1 MSRAPVAVL
10 MPVRVP
16 AGRGE
21 LPRTV
26 HTSMARALPVPLQR
40 LDGGFSIKSKAA
52 QPSTLGGSVRARA
65 YNPCMFHS
73 LNSLLGSAATERAVL
88 LVNHVLASEPIAT
101 GRLRAHA
108 GRCIQLQ
115 FDGWP
120 GLLPA
125 LPSTAFR
132 VTPAGLIEWCGE
144 ETPAEPDLR
153 VSVDASNP
161 ALAMAQA
168 LSGTRPKVEVAG
180 DAAFATDLNW
190 LFDNL
195 RWDMQ
200 DDLAR
205 IVGQAPAREIARV
218 AGGIAAG
225 LREAVRTLS
234 GLATRGRDAA
244 AGSPPK

>member
-1 MSRAPVAVL
+1 
-10 MPVRVP
+10 
-16 AGRGE
+16 
-21 LPRTV
+21 
-26 HTSMARALPVPLQR
+26 
-40 LDGGFSIKSKAA
+40 
-52 QPSTLGGSVRARA
+52 
-65 YNPCMFHS
+65 MFHS
-73 LNSLLGSAATERAVL
+73 LNSLLGSAAIERATL
-88 LVNHVLASEPIAT
+88 LANHVLASEPIAT
-101 GRLRAHA
+101 ERLRAHA

-132 VTPAGLIEWCGE
+132 VTPAGMIEWCGD
-144 ETPAEPDLR
+144 ETPTAPDLR
-153 VSVDASNP
+153 VTVDASNP
-161 ALAMAQA
+161 ALALAQA
-168 LSGTRPKVEVAG
+168 LAGTRPKVDVAG

-195 RWDMQ
+195 RWEAQ

-205 IVGQAPAREIARV
+205 VVGQAPAREIARV
-218 AGGIAAG
+218 GAGIAAG

-234 GLATRGRDAA
+234 GLVTRGRDGA

>member
-1 MSRAPVAVL
+1 MSRALDAAP
-10 MPVRVP
+10 MRQVRAGASGRSVP
-16 AGRGE
+16 A
-21 LPRTV
+21 RTCM
-26 HTSMARALPVPLQR
+26 TRALVAPLQR
-40 LDGGFSIKSKAA
+40 RDEGFSIKSKASR
-52 QPSTLGGSVRARA
+52 PSTAGERTRVRA

-73 LNSLLGSAATERAVL
+73 LNSLLGSAAIERVTL
-88 LVNHVLASEPIAT
+88 LVNHVLAAEPLAAE
-101 GRLRAHA
+101 RLRVHA
-108 GRCIQLQ
+108 GRCMQLH

-125 LPSTAFR
+125 LPATAFR
-132 VTPAGLIEWCGE
+132 VTPAGLIEWCGD

-153 VSVDASNP
+153 VTVDASNP

-168 LSGTRPKVEVAG
+168 LAGTRPKVDVAG

-195 RWDMQ
+195 RWDVQ

-218 AGGIAAG
+218 GAGVAAG
-225 LREAVRTLS
+225 LREAVRTLT
-234 GLATRGRDAA
+234 GLATRGRDGA
-244 AGSPPK
+244 AGPSPQ